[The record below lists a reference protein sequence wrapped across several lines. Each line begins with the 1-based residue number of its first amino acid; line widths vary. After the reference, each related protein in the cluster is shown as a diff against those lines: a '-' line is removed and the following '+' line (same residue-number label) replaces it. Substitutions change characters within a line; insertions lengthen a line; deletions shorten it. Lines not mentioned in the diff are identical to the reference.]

1 MREKGAVW
9 ITGVGAATPV
19 GNTYAEA
26 ADTLLAGKSGVRPL
40 TAFNVADHASK
51 IAASVE
57 PVGVPPGWNEA
68 EFLGLDS
75 YERMLHWCIAQAL
88 HDAGCWER
96 RKDIRIGLVLGLG
109 AEWIRTWEIDFF
121 QGGDLVR
128 RPRPDD
134 ESQVERLRRTLGLSG
149 PAMATATA
157 CASGNYALA
166 LGRRWVEQGWVD
178 VCLAGGFAANLT
190 PVAVASM
197 GNLGALSRRN
207 ADPAGASRPFDRD
220 RDGFVIGEGGAL
232 FVLESAA
239 RARRRGAYAHAE
251 LAGCGL
257 TSDAFHP
264 VIPSPDSA
272 PMARSMRLALADAGV
287 NPDDLDY
294 LNAHATSTPVG
305 DRAECRALN
314 AVLGEAVHRV
324 PVSSTKSMTGH
335 LLGGAAA
342 VEVLAC
348 LAALERQAIPPTIN
362 LDEQD
367 PECTL
372 LHVPHQARPQRV
384 RVAASNS
391 FGFGGCNSCVI
402 LKKVA

>member
-1 MREKGAVW
+1 MRRKDAIW

-26 ADTLLAGKSGVRPL
+26 ADNLLAGKSGVRPL
-40 TAFNVADHASK
+40 TAFSVANHVSK
-51 IAASVE
+51 IAASIE
-57 PVGVPPGWNEA
+57 PVGIPPGWDEA
-68 EFLGLDS
+68 AFLGLDS
-75 YERMLHWCIAQAL
+75 YERMLHWCVAQAL

-96 RKDIRIGLVLGLG
+96 RADIRIGLILGLS
-109 AEWIRTWEIDFF
+109 AEWIRTWEVDFF
-121 QGGDLVR
+121 EGGDLVR
-128 RPRPDD
+128 RPRQDD

-149 PAMATATA
+149 PAVAAATA

-190 PVAVASM
+190 PVALASM

-207 ADPAGASRPFDRD
+207 ADPAAASRPFDRD

-232 FVLESAA
+232 FVLEGAA
-239 RARRRGAYAHAE
+239 RARRRGARAYAE
-251 LAGCGL
+251 FAGCGL
-257 TSDAFHP
+257 SSDAFHP

-272 PMARSMRLALADAGV
+272 PMARAMRIAMADAAV

-305 DRAECRALN
+305 DRAECRALK
-314 AVLGEAVHRV
+314 AVLGEAIHRV

-342 VEVLAC
+342 IEVLAC

-367 PECTL
+367 PECGL
-372 LHVPHQARPQRV
+372 LHVAHQARPQRV
-384 RVAASNS
+384 QVAASNS
-391 FGFGGCNSCVI
+391 FGFGGCNSCVV

>member
-1 MREKGAVW
+1 MKGNDAVW

-26 ADTLLAGKSGVRPL
+26 ADNLLAGNSGVRPL
-40 TAFNVADHASK
+40 TTFSVADHVTK
-51 IAASVE
+51 IAACLD
-57 PVGVPPGWNEA
+57 PVGIAPGWDETA
-68 EFLGLDS
+68 FQRLDS
-75 YERMLHWCIAQAL
+75 YDQMLHWCAAQAL
-88 HDAGCWER
+88 HDAGCWKQR
-96 RKDIRIGLVLGLG
+96 TDIRIGLVLGLS
-109 AEWIRTWEIDFF
+109 AEWIRTWEVDFSE
-121 QGGDLVR
+121 GGDLVR

-134 ESQVERLRRTLGLSG
+134 ESQVERLRRTLGVTG
-149 PAMATATA
+149 PAVTTATA

-166 LGRRWVEQGWVD
+166 LGRRWLQQGWVD
-178 VCLAGGFAANLT
+178 LCLVGGFAGNLT
-190 PVAVASM
+190 PVALASF

-207 ADPAGASRPFDRD
+207 NDPQAASRPFDRD
-220 RDGFVIGEGGAL
+220 RDGFVAGEGGAL
-232 FVLESAA
+232 FVLEGAA
-239 RARRRGAYAHAE
+239 RARRRGAHAHAE
-251 LAGCGL
+251 FAGCGL
-257 TSDAFHP
+257 SSDAFHP
-264 VIPSPDSA
+264 VIPSPDPA
-272 PMARSMRLALADAGV
+272 PMARAMRDALADAEV

-305 DRAECRALN
+305 DRAECRALQT
-314 AVLGEAVHRV
+314 VLGHSIHHV

-342 VEVLAC
+342 VEILAC

-367 PECTL
+367 PECRL

-384 RVAASNS
+384 RVVASNS
-391 FGFGGCNSCVI
+391 FGFGGCNSCVV